1 MIKPGFTIFN
11 CGGGV
16 HERQKKGVFVGELP
30 AENGAQR
37 RAWTQL
43 QNNCVGGYLSESLR
57 EEHGPAQTV
66 DKVVSRGA
74 YAVCVG
80 AAYPLWAVWWWSI
93 GRSVFF
99 VWVEWN
105 IYARCDMSIL
115 RRLSCRRLGLSRW
128 TGGCAGARLQQ
139 QLTLPASSIFI

>member
-66 DKVVSRGA
+66 DKVVSRDA

-80 AAYPLWAVWWWSI
+80 AAYPLWAVWW
-93 GRSVFF
+93 
-99 VWVEWN
+99 
-105 IYARCDMSIL
+105 
-115 RRLSCRRLGLSRW
+115 
-128 TGGCAGARLQQ
+128 
-139 QLTLPASSIFI
+139 